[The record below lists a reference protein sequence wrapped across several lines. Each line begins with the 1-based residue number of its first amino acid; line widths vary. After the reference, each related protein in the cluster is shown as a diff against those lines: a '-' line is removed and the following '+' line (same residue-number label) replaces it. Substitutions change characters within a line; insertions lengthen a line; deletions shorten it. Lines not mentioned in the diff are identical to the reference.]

1 MGFQIKIF
9 PILRVFW
16 SISFGKVLCSSAK
29 VLHASE
35 KLIKC
40 FFLRRLY
47 SINIDCFVRDSSRL
61 HLTFVAFCLL
71 SDIHFVCQSALL
83 TGFQPHFTSSVWNF
97 CRWVAVADVPT
108 RERSNG
114 IFLDLILLR
123 FTPAASSCSF
133 YCPSWQSTANSSS
146 ATLSCTCFWISLPS
160 GIQWGEETDVG
171 RQRLKW
177 VLESLFTFAL
187 LVFRTK
193 QGNWHKRIQ
202 LMKGSDFP

>member
-83 TGFQPHFTSSVWNF
+83 TGSSHIL
-97 CRWVAVADVPT
+97 RHQYGISVA
-108 RERSNG
+108 
-114 IFLDLILLR
+114 
-123 FTPAASSCSF
+123 
-133 YCPSWQSTANSSS
+133 
-146 ATLSCTCFWISLPS
+146 
-160 GIQWGEETDVG
+160 
-171 RQRLKW
+171 
-177 VLESLFTFAL
+177 ESLSQTFLRARE
-187 LVFRTK
+187 VTAF
-193 QGNWHKRIQ
+193 
-202 LMKGSDFP
+202 S

>member
-123 FTPAASSCSF
+123 FTPAASCSF
-133 YCPSWQSTANSSS
+133 YCPSWQSTANPSS

-177 VLESLFTFAL
+177 ALESLFTFAL